1 MRGLDLDATDAAIVR
16 ELQKDGRLAFETL
29 AGRVGLSR
37 AATRLRVR
45 RLLETDAIRVVG
57 VAHPAARDIGAL
69 AHLSIDATGRAAPV
83 AAAIAALPRVTT
95 VSLVAGPFPLVAEV
109 CAADP
114 PALSRGIAEVRAIP
128 GVRDVNAIFATE
140 VVKDPYHG
148 PPHPP
153 GIELDKIDTQLL
165 ELLER
170 DGRTSFADMAG
181 AVGLSPGA
189 VRGRVLRL
197 MEAAVVRVTA
207 LVHPVA
213 LGLGRL
219 GGFALRLE
227 RGGGEALTEIA
238 SWRRISH
245 LTRGLGRADGVGIV
259 TAESLP
265 DLHSTFERLRAVSGV
280 RITETWVHTDLVKE
294 RYEIPVGTR

>member
-69 AHLSIDATGRAAPV
+69 AHLAIDVTGRSTPV

-95 VSLVAGPFPLVAEV
+95 VSLVAGRFPLVAEV

-114 PALSRGIAEVRAIP
+114 STLAQSIAEVRTVP
-128 GVRDVNAIFATE
+128 GVRDVSAVFYTD
-140 VVKDPYHG
+140 VVKDPYAG

-153 GIELDKIDTQLL
+153 RIELDGIDARLL
-165 ELLER
+165 ELLEH
-170 DGRTSFADMAG
+170 DGRTSFADMAA

-207 LVHPVA
+207 LVHPLA

-227 RGGGEALTEIA
+227 RGGGDALAEIA

-245 LTRGLGRADGVGIV
+245 LTRGLGRADGIGTV

-280 RITETWVHTDLVKE
+280 RVTETWVHTDLVKE
-294 RYEIPVGTR
+294 RYEIPVVAR